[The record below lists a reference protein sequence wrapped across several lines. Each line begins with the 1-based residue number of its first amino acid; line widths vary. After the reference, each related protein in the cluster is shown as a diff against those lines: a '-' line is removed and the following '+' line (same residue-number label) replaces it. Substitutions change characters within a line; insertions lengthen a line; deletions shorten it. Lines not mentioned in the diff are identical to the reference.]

1 MPKNTSTFYVIVY
14 VLAQLLI
21 CRVGHTKATKQDS
34 KFKKK
39 KSKIPRSGRGKSK
52 SKTFSFWHRSK
63 LLNSYV
69 IKWFF
74 SLLQAFVVNTFKE

>member
-39 KSKIPRSGRGKSK
+39 KVKFHVAGEVKVSQKHFRFGIDQ
-52 SKTFSFWHRSK
+52 
-63 LLNSYV
+63 NS
-69 IKWFF
+69 
-74 SLLQAFVVNTFKE
+74 